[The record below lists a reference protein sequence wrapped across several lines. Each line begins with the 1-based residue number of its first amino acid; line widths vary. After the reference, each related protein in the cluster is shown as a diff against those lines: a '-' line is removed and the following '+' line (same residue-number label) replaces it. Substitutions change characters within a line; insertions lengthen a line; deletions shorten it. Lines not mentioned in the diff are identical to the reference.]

1 MQTQL
6 FNVQGQVAV
15 VTGATG
21 VLGGAIARG
30 LAQWGMRVAVLGR
43 NAEKGIAA
51 VDHIRQSGG
60 EAEFFPI
67 DVMSKSSCEDAI
79 GQVQARFE
87 AVDVLINAAGG
98 NHPGATA
105 TDEQSFF
112 DLSDEALRFVIDLNA
127 MGTILP
133 CQVAGSLM
141 AGQQQGVIVNISSMA
156 AMTPLT
162 KVVGYSAAKAAVT
175 NFTQWLSVY
184 MCQKIGPKIRVN
196 AVAPGFFLTEQ
207 NRYLLTERDSGDL
220 TDRGRQIVQHT
231 PMGRFGESDELL
243 GTVLWLISPASSFVT
258 GIVVPVDGGFS
269 AFSGV

>member
-1 MQTQL
+1 MQDQL
-6 FNVQGQVAV
+6 FDVQGQVAV

-30 LAQWGMRVAVLGR
+30 LAQCGMRIAVLGR
-43 NAEKGIAA
+43 NVEKGKA
-51 VDHIRQSGG
+51 VVEEIRRSGG
-60 EAEFFPI
+60 ESEFFPV

-79 GQVQARFE
+79 GQVHARFQ
-87 AVDVLINAAGG
+87 AIDVLVNAAGG
-98 NHPGATA
+98 NHPKATA
-105 TDEQSFF
+105 TDELSFF
-112 DLSDEALRFVIDLNA
+112 DLDDEALRFVMDLNA
-127 MGTILP
+127 LGTILP
-133 CQVAGSLM
+133 CQVTGSLM
-141 AGQQQGVIVNISSMA
+141 AEQQQGVIVNISSMA
-156 AMTPLT
+156 AITPLT

-207 NRYLLTERDSGDL
+207 NRFLLTERDSGEL
-220 TDRGRQIVQHT
+220 TDRGRTIVQHT
-231 PMGRFGESDELL
+231 PMGRFGEADELL
-243 GTVLWLISPASSFVT
+243 GTVLWLVSPAASFVT

>member
-1 MQTQL
+1 MQNEL
-6 FNVQGQVAV
+6 FNVNGQVVA

-21 VLGGAIARG
+21 VLGGSIARG
-30 LAQWGMRVAVLGR
+30 LARCGMRVAVLGR
-43 NAEKGIAA
+43 NAEKGKEVVEDIRKAA
-51 VDHIRQSGG
+51 GQ
-60 EAEFFPI
+60 AEFFPI

-79 GQVQARFE
+79 RQVHARFE
-87 AVDVLINAAGG
+87 AIDVLINAAGG

-105 TDEQSFF
+105 TETQSFF
-112 DLSDEALRFVIDLNA
+112 ELSDEALRFVMDLNA
-127 MGTILP
+127 LGTILP

-141 AGQQQGVIVNISSMA
+141 AEQQRGVIVNISSMA

-184 MCQKIGPKIRVN
+184 MCQNVGPKIRVN

-207 NRYLLTERDSGDL
+207 NRFLLTDRDSGEL
-220 TDRGRQIVQHT
+220 TDRGQTIVQHT
-231 PMGRFGESDELL
+231 PMGRFGEADELL
-243 GTVLWLISPASSFVT
+243 GTVLWLISPAASFVT